1 MSVVA
6 LLAVVYGLK
15 QIAQDGVSVV
25 PAVAGGLGV
34 GALWVRRQRQLADP
48 GSTSTCSGSGPSTPP
63 SSSTSWRSS

>member
-34 GALWVRRQRQLADP
+34 GALWVRRQRQLADA
-48 GSTSTCSGSGPSTPP
+48 
-63 SSSTSWRSS
+63 